1 MYFLLAYLLLK
12 ILLYTLFNED
22 KSEEKAKYI
31 IILFLVS
38 KIFKIFFF
46 SVKAYTKVVCHHHSY
61 LLCLNFKTML
71 KVYKLACCCVSNIF
85 FIYI

>member
-12 ILLYTLFNED
+12 ITICIRTLFNED

-38 KIFKIFFF
+38 I
-46 SVKAYTKVVCHHHSY
+46 
-61 LLCLNFKTML
+61 
-71 KVYKLACCCVSNIF
+71 
-85 FIYI
+85 

>member
-46 SVKAYTKVVCHHHSY
+46 SVKASCLSSSFVPALFKFQDNVKSLQASM
-61 LLCLNFKTML
+61 LLCIKYFL
-71 KVYKLACCCVSNIF
+71 Y
-85 FIYI
+85 IYI